1 MKITVEEWAAKQYSK
16 PPNSNVLGK
25 WRRAGQIYPPPER
38 VGRAWFVPEDAVRV
52 VDQPL
57 PDLAGKLRRAA

>member
-1 MKITVEEWAAKQYSK
+1 MKITLEEWAARHYSK
-16 PPNSNVLGK
+16 PPSAWVLGK
-25 WRRAGQIYPPPER
+25 WRRQGQIYPPPER
-38 VGRAWFVPEDAVRV
+38 VGREWFVPENAERV